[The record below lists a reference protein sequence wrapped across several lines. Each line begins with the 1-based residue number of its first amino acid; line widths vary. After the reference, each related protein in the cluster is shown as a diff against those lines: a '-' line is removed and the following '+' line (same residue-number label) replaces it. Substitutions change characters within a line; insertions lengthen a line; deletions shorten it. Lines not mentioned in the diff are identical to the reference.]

1 MDQDT
6 KSLIRGVR
14 GFGGTANIASH
25 VSAQLLQRNPALR
38 MKEPR
43 IKKHPYFSMMC
54 VSRYGRVTGSATY
67 ASLHRDWSHVY
78 HKRYIRKSQL
88 FYSVRLNTCTDQECV
103 RSPIHSTNR
112 PF

>member
-1 MDQDT
+1 MYYRVLQDELQFPEDRTMDQDT

-14 GFGGTANIASH
+14 EFGGPVNVASH
-25 VSAQLLQRNPALR
+25 VYEQLLQRNPALR

-54 VSRYGRVTGSATY
+54 VSRYGCVTGSATY

-78 HKRYIRKSQL
+78 HKRYIRKSA
-88 FYSVRLNTCTDQECV
+88 
-103 RSPIHSTNR
+103 I
-112 PF
+112 PFSAPKHVY